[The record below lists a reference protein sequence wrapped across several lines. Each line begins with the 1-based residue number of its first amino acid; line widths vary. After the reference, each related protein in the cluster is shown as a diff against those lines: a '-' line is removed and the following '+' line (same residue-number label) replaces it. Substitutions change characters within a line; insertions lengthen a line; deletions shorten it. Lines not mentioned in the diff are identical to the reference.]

1 MYRDSSRSIVET
13 NPPRFRDMRSQ
24 CFVQFSRINGSIFMS
39 AYRDSDG
46 EGVYISMTDYEVNRM
61 IEHLQKLLDEK

>member
-1 MYRDSSRSIVET
+1 
-13 NPPRFRDMRSQ
+13 
-24 CFVQFSRINGSIFMS
+24 MS

>member
-1 MYRDSSRSIVET
+1 MYRDSGRSIIET

-24 CFVQFSRINGSIFMS
+24 CFVQFSRINSAIFMS

-46 EGVYISMTDYEVNRM
+46 EGVYVFMTDYEVNRM

>member
-1 MYRDSSRSIVET
+1 MYRDSGKSIVET
-13 NPPRFRDMRSQ
+13 NPPRFRDIRSQ
-24 CFVQFSRINGSIFMS
+24 CFVQFSRINGAIFMS

-46 EGVYISMTDYEVNRM
+46 EGVYISMTDYEANRL

>member
-1 MYRDSSRSIVET
+1 MYHDSGKSIVET

-24 CFVQFSRINGSIFMS
+24 CFVQFSRINGAIFMS

-46 EGVYISMTDYEVNRM
+46 EGVYISMTDYEANRL
-61 IEHLQKLLDEK
+61 IQHLQKLLDEK